1 LLQKPLVN
9 IVIISISNPIKIG
22 VYKDNIL
29 YEEIE
34 RSGLTSDI
42 LDDIFKNLLNIYD
55 VKSIVY
61 SNGPGSY
68 MSTKLVYIFIK
79 TLSIVKNIEILAVDG
94 FYFNGNKPIKAIGN
108 SFFVKENGKIS
119 IKNSMQTGK
128 FEFPI
133 NFNKNDFHKDI
144 EPIYILEAV

>member
-1 LLQKPLVN
+1 MQKPLVN